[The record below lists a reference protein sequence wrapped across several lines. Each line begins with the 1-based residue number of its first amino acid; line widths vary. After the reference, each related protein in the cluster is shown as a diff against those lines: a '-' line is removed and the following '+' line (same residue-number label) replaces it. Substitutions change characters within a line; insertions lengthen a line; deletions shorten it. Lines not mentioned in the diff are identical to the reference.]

1 MIRCLICNQ
10 SYSRRDAL
18 RRHERNVHG
27 SGKNINQSQPLKE
40 ILFQHPFSMMVTG
53 PSGSG
58 KTEWTRKLLL
68 TSLIH
73 PPPERILWCFGQ
85 WQPLYEDL
93 QKRIPWIE
101 FVHGIP
107 DYLNSPQFINPGKR
121 NLIIFDDLMTEAK
134 CDQKI
139 ADLFT
144 KGSHHRNISIVYLTQ
159 NVFPQGKACRDIA
172 LNTQYLVLFNYPID
186 RQQVATLAR
195 RIYPSTSAMF
205 MKRFEEATSRPY
217 GYLVIDLKSSTSE
230 QDRLQTDI
238 FESTDQHA
246 FEPPEEETLSD
257 DEDASSVE
265 SLDYIND
272 LGPPGKRRILRD
284 ARSRHNI
291 LNRRFQ
297 NPLRQANIEQFKAKV
312 NAYEEQSFTLE
323 KAIHFAVNDELP
335 YLRKRLRQEYA
346 QFLIDFY
353 ELQEDPIQQQ
363 ILESARTIRN
373 QHDMNQT
380 DSIRQAIK
388 LRKVL
393 FMDIWPNHNIE
404 ENHEQDGASEEE

>member
-1 MIRCLICNQ
+1 
-10 SYSRRDAL
+10 
-18 RRHERNVHG
+18 
-27 SGKNINQSQPLKE
+27 
-40 ILFQHPFSMMVTG
+40 MMVTG
-53 PSGSG
+53 LSGSG

-85 WQPLYEDL
+85 WQPLYKDL

-101 FVHGIP
+101 FVNGI
-107 DYLNSPQFINPGKR
+107 YLNSPQFTNPGKR

-134 CDQKI
+134 CDQRI

-172 LNTQYLVLFNYPID
+172 LNTQYLVLFNNPID
-186 RQQVATLAR
+186 RQQVAALAR

-205 MKRFEEATSRPY
+205 MKRFEEATTRPN
-217 GYLVIDLKSSTSE
+217 GYLVIDLKSSTWE

-246 FEPPEEETLSD
+246 FESPDEETLSD

-265 SLDYIND
+265 SLDYLND
-272 LGPPGKRRILRD
+272 FGPPGKRRKLRD
-284 ARSRHNI
+284 AQSRPDI
-291 LNRRFQ
+291 WNRRFQ

-312 NAYEEQSFTLE
+312 NAYEEQGFTLE
-323 KAIHFAVNDELP
+323 KAIHFAANDELP
-335 YLRKRLRQEYA
+335 YLRKRLRQEDA

-363 ILESARTIRN
+363 ILESARKIRN

-380 DSIRQAIK
+380 DSIRQAI
-388 LRKVL
+388 
-393 FMDIWPNHNIE
+393 
-404 ENHEQDGASEEE
+404 